1 MQEDQVVVA
10 TFGKCALGPN
20 PEDASLEARE
30 PSCSLRTGLVAIP
43 PFVILHARLGDERF
57 PACQSAHHIRQILMG
72 LALKRVADGEWRVFR
87 DRQSI
92 GRGKLRANVAT
103 CVAFHLGMIF
113 KPQKETFFELAV
125 TPAARQ
131 RYPF

>member
-1 MQEDQVVVA
+1 MDTFVKMSTVPNPKDPSVKQSEPLCRL
-10 TFGKCALGPN
+10 TFG
-20 PEDASLEARE
+20 E
-30 PSCSLRTGLVAIP
+30 VAIP

-103 CVAFHLGMIF
+103 CVAFLLGMTF
-113 KPQKETFFELAV
+113 KPQKETFF
-125 TPAARQ
+125 
-131 RYPF
+131 